1 MEGDSVTLL
10 IDVNINVNDTLI
22 FWMFE
27 NNLIAVI
34 NTKQNI
40 SDVLRDK
47 DRVKIDDRTG
57 SLTITNT
64 RTTDSGIYRV
74 EITESVVVSI
84 GFNVTVYA
92 SLPVPVISRETSCSS
107 SSEISPVS
115 KCELLCSVLNVSRVT
130 LSWYNGTSL
139 ISSTSASDSHI
150 NLSLP
155 LELEYEESNI
165 YSCVAHNSIRNQ
177 TKHPDLGRLC
187 QPCSGK
193 TNHTVLAVA
202 GTLVIVA
209 AVVGVCVCM
218 ESRKTDKEGKHLVF
232 PLLEFLSVKEH
243 ELVHGKL
250 DLLSDTNM
258 VDFAMDVYRNL
269 FPDKDIPT
277 SLREKRTEVVAQL
290 KQLQAETEPIVKVFE
305 DPESIRQMQSTR
317 CVWTS
322 LPVPVIS
329 RETSCS
335 SSSEISPVS
344 KYELLCSMLN
354 VSRVTL
360 SWYNGTSLI
369 SSTSASDSHIN
380 LSLPLELEYEESNI
394 YSCVAHNSIRNQ
406 TKHPDLGRLCQPC
419 S

>member
-10 IDVNINVNDTLI
+10 TDVNIKEKNTGI

-27 NNLIAVI
+27 NNSIAGT
-34 NTKQNI
+34 NTEQNVAG
-40 SDVLRDK
+40 VLRDK

-64 RTTDSGIYRV
+64 RTTDSGIFTV
-74 EITESVVVSI
+74 KIIINKKSTTV
-84 GFNVTVYA
+84 FNVTVYA

-202 GTLVIVA
+202 AGTLGIVA
-209 AVVGVCVCM
+209 AVVGFENNSIAEVNTEQNISGVLRYKDRVKIDNRTG
-218 ESRKTDKEGKHLVF
+218 SLTITNTSTTDSGIYRVEITARAEVSIVF
-232 PLLEFLSVKEH
+232 NV
-243 ELVHGKL
+243 
-250 DLLSDTNM
+250 T
-258 VDFAMDVYRNL
+258 VY
-269 FPDKDIPT
+269 
-277 SLREKRTEVVAQL
+277 A
-290 KQLQAETEPIVKVFE
+290 
-305 DPESIRQMQSTR
+305 
-317 CVWTS
+317 S
-322 LPVPVIS
+322 LP
-329 RETSCS
+329 CS
-335 SSSEISPVS
+335 V
-344 KYELLCSMLN
+344 LTM
-354 VSRVTL
+354 SRVTL

-369 SSTSASDSHIN
+369 SSTSASDSHID

-394 YSCVAHNSIRNQ
+394 YSCVSHNSIRNQ
-406 TKHPDLGRLCQPC
+406 TKHPDLG
-419 S
+419 

>member
-317 CVWTS
+317 CVWS
-322 LPVPVIS
+322 
-329 RETSCS
+329 
-335 SSSEISPVS
+335 
-344 KYELLCSMLN
+344 
-354 VSRVTL
+354 
-360 SWYNGTSLI
+360 
-369 SSTSASDSHIN
+369 
-380 LSLPLELEYEESNI
+380 
-394 YSCVAHNSIRNQ
+394 
-406 TKHPDLGRLCQPC
+406 
-419 S
+419 

>member
-317 CVWTS
+317 
-322 LPVPVIS
+322 
-329 RETSCS
+329 ETSCS